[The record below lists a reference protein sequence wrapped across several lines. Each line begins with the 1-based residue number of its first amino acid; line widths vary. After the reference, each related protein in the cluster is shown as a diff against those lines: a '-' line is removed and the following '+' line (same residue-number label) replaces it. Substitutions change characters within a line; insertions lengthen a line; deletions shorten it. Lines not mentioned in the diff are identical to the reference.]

1 MGKIKVAN
9 PVVELDG
16 DEMTRIIWQY
26 IKDKLIHP
34 YLDIDLKYYD
44 LGVEHRDAT
53 NDQVTIEAA
62 EAIKKYGVGVKCATI
77 TPDEA
82 RVKEFGLKEMWKS
95 PNGTIR
101 NILGGV
107 IFREPII
114 CKNVPRLVPGWTQPI
129 IVGRHAFGDQY
140 RATDF
145 KVPGKG
151 RLTIKFEGED
161 GSVIEKEVFKF
172 PGAGVAMAMYNLD
185 DSIRDFARAS
195 LNYGLARKFPV
206 YLSTKNTILKA
217 YDGRFKDLFQEVYE
231 NEFKAKFDAAGIHYE
246 HRLIDDMVASALKWS
261 GGYVWACKNYD
272 GDVQSDTVAQG
283 FGSLG
288 LMTSVLMTPDGQ
300 TVEAEAAHGTV
311 TRHYREHQKG
321 KETSTNSIASIFA
334 WTRGLAHRAK
344 LDDNA
349 ELKRFADTLEKV
361 CIDTVEA
368 GFMTKDLALL
378 VGADQKWLSTT
389 GFLDKIDENLKK
401 AMAA

>member
-1 MGKIKVAN
+1 MSKIKVAN

-16 DEMTRIIWQY
+16 DEMTRIIWQF

-44 LGVEHRDAT
+44 LGIEYRDET
-53 NDQVTIEAA
+53 DDQVTIDAA

-77 TPDEA
+77 TPDEQ
-82 RVKEFGLKEMWKS
+82 RVEEFGLKKMWRS

-107 IFREPII
+107 IFRAPII
-114 CKNVPRLVPGWTQPI
+114 CQNVPRLVPGWTQPI
-129 IVGRHAFGDQY
+129 VVGRHAFGDQY

-145 KVPGKG
+145 RFPTAGK
-151 RLTIKFEGED
+151 LTIKFEGDD
-161 GSVIEKEVFKF
+161 GNIIEKEVFQA
-172 PGAGVAMAMYNLD
+172 PGPGVAMAMYNLD

-195 LNYGLARKFPV
+195 LNYGLTLGYPV

-217 YDGRFKDLFQEVYE
+217 YDGRFKDIFQEIFE
-231 NEFKAKFDAAGIHYE
+231 AEFADKFADASLTYE
-246 HRLIDDMVASALKWS
+246 HRLIDDMVASAMKWS

-288 LMTSVLMTPDGQ
+288 LMTSVLMTPDGN

-311 TRHYREHQKG
+311 TRHYRLHQEG

-349 ELKRFADTLEKV
+349 ALGKFADTLEKV
-361 CIDTVEA
+361 CIDTVE
-368 GFMTKDLALL
+368 GGEMTKDLAVLI
-378 VGADQKWLSTT
+378 GPDQKWLSTQ
-389 GFLDKIDENLKK
+389 GFLDAVDRNLQK
-401 AMAA
+401 AMG